1 MLGVR
6 LICIGKLK
14 ERYWR
19 DAVAEYEK
27 RLRPLCRWELMELPE
42 ARLPQDPS
50 PAESKAALEKEAAAV
65 TAKLPKGAAVVA
77 LCVEGEPLSS
87 EKLAARLEKWTAAGK
102 NTLVFLI
109 GSSYGMA
116 PSLKA
121 RADLRLSM
129 SSMTFPHHLARV
141 MLLEQIYRCFKIV
154 EGSGYHK

>member
-50 PAESKAALEKEAAAV
+50 PAEIKAALEKEAAAILERTQGTVYPLCIEGKQLDSPALARRLQKAMDHPGAV
-65 TAKLPKGAAVVA
+65 TFVV
-77 LCVEGEPLSS
+77 
-87 EKLAARLEKWTAAGK
+87 
-102 NTLVFLI
+102 
-109 GSSYGMA
+109 GSSFG
-116 PSLKA
+116 L
-121 RADLRLSM
+121 ADAVKQAGEGHSI
-129 SSMTFPHHLARV
+129 SPMTFPHQLARV
-141 MLLEQIYRCFKIV
+141 MLCEQLYRGFQILQNSK
-154 EGSGYHK
+154 YHK